1 MLRPLLSTAAL
12 LASASGRTCT
22 SDLDCA
28 LNGVC
33 TTAGRCA
40 CDAAWEGEQC
50 ERFAF
55 VPGPVD
61 ADVNSPW
68 ATPDLQTSTWGLG
81 TLQRPV
87 DGEQHLFG
95 TELTGSCGIGAW
107 QTNSATVHWVS
118 RTPKTGPW
126 QRKGVALPAQAT
138 CASTA
143 RAPNGS
149 LIMMLFGG
157 TRSTPKER
165 VPKNYPQGDPVHHMF
180 CRNGSTPCGFSKH
193 GCTKRPTIDRPYH
206 DAPPLG
212 AAGTALAAGGSLPDC
227 AHCKGTACLATGC
240 SLPMYVADGPDG
252 PWRTIRA
259 NLDTMAARNLNFTG
273 SFSIAGPWID
283 SNGTTT
289 TILQVR
295 PLLKRRS
302 SRPLLTAFFQT
313 GDYDDHYPASLRLNN
328 IGAVIRADRFEGP
341 YTVIARNACGPGED
355 MYIWQDTR
363 GHWHCVW
370 HNTGHTSANHGPH
383 QDGEPLAEQ
392 PPCSTTADN
401 HHGWTQ
407 VGMRSLSRAT
417 IPGSASMGRA
427 GTASAPPT
435 HRPRTTPRCGTRR
448 RTGA

>member
-1 MLRPLLSTAAL
+1 MMLRSSLPLAL
-12 LASASGRTCT
+12 LASGSAADSRCK

-33 TTAGRCA
+33 TTGRCV
-40 CDAAWEGEQC
+40 CDAAWEGQQC

-55 VPGPVD
+55 LPGPVD

-68 ATPDLQTSTWGLG
+68 ATPDLETSTWGLG

-87 DGEQHLFG
+87 DGEQHMFG

-126 QRKGVALPAQAT
+126 QRKDVALPAQAT

-143 RAPNGS
+143 RAPNGT
-149 LIMMLFGG
+149 LIMLLFGG

-165 VPKNYPQGDPVHHMF
+165 VPKNYPKGDPVHHMF
-180 CRNGSTPCGFSKH
+180 CHNGSTPCGFSKH
-193 GCTKRPTIDRPYH
+193 GCVERPSIDRPFH
-206 DAPPLG
+206 DASLG
-212 AAGTALAAGGSLPDC
+212 SSTATLETSNSLPDC
-227 AHCKGTACLATGC
+227 AHCKGTACLTTGC
-240 SLPMYVADGPDG
+240 SFPMYVADAPTG
-252 PWRTIRA
+252 PWRNIRA
-259 NLDTMAARNLNFTG
+259 NLNTMVAHNPLNFTG
-273 SFSIAGPWID
+273 QFSIAAPWIA

-289 TILQVR
+289 TILQ
-295 PLLKRRS
+295 
-302 SRPLLTAFFQT
+302 T
-313 GDYDDHYPASLRLNN
+313 GDYNNVYPASLRLNN

-370 HNTGHTSANHGPH
+370 HNTGHTSINHGHH
-383 QDGEPLAEQ
+383 QDGEPHTEQRCHSEHPFIYLNNLHCLAN
-392 PPCSTTADN
+392 ST
-401 HHGWTQ
+401 
-407 VGMRSLSRAT
+407 
-417 IPGSASMGRA
+417 IY
-427 GTASAPPT
+427 
-435 HRPRTTPRCGTRR
+435 
-448 RTGA
+448 